1 MIYITREYSEEYV
14 VENDVPYTILTT
26 IYVIKLFNKI
36 TLWNFIFNSVIQSKE
51 DTKVGFKKVN
61 VANEN
66 LKP

>member
-14 VENDVPYTILTT
+14 IENDIPYMVFTT

-61 VANEN
+61 TINEN
-66 LKP
+66 LKS

>member
-14 VENDVPYTILTT
+14 VENDVPYTVLTT
-26 IYVIKLFNKI
+26 IYIIKLFNKI

-61 VANEN
+61 IINEN

>member
-14 VENDVPYTILTT
+14 IENDIPYMVLTT

-36 TLWNFIFNSVIQSKE
+36 TLWSFIFNSVIQSKE

-61 VANEN
+61 IINEN

>member
-14 VENDVPYTILTT
+14 IENDIPYMVFTT

-36 TLWNFIFNSVIQSKE
+36 TLWSFIFNSVIQSKE

-61 VANEN
+61 IANEN

>member
-14 VENDVPYTILTT
+14 VENDVPYTVLTT

-36 TLWNFIFNSVIQSKE
+36 TIWSFTFNSVIQSKE
-51 DTKVGFKKVN
+51 DARIGFKKVN

>member
-14 VENDVPYTILTT
+14 TENDVPYMVLTT

-36 TLWNFIFNSVIQSKE
+36 TLWSFIFNSVIQSKE

-61 VANEN
+61 IINEN

>member
-66 LKP
+66 LKF

>member
-14 VENDVPYTILTT
+14 IENDVPYMILTT

-36 TLWNFIFNSVIQSKE
+36 TLWSFIFNSVIQSKE

-61 VANEN
+61 IINEN
-66 LKP
+66 LKS